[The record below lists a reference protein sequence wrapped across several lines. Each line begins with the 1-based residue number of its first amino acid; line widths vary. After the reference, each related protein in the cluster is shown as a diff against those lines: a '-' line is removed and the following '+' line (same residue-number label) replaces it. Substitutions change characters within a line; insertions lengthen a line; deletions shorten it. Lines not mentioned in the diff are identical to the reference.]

1 MKQIVDTFFII
12 VTKLG
17 DNGMIWLA
25 LIAGLI
31 IYKPTRRFGF
41 LCLIALITEFF
52 INDFVLKNI
61 IARPR
66 PFIAH
71 NLDILIKAPSGY
83 SMPSGHSASSF
94 VVASMFYL
102 HKQKGRVFVLI
113 LAGLIAYSRVYLHV
127 HFLSDVLVG
136 AALGFVVA
144 WIIYQKYS
152 TLTKLS

>member
-1 MKQIVDTFFII
+1 
-12 VTKLG
+12 
-17 DNGMIWLA
+17 
-25 LIAGLI
+25 
-31 IYKPTRRFGF
+31 
-41 LCLIALITEFF
+41 
-52 INDFVLKNI
+52 
-61 IARPR
+61 
-66 PFIAH
+66 
-71 NLDILIKAPSGY
+71 
-83 SMPSGHSASSF
+83 
-94 VVASMFYL
+94 MFYL